1 MKIALNSDVS
11 NIQAQSEEIVE
22 RFLNALMQQDHVTI
36 SELLHPDIVYTNVS
50 LPTFKGGK
58 RVAGL
63 IKLALSSARKLKV
76 KNHQLVAKENIV
88 LTERTDIL
96 EIGPLHVGFWVCGTF
111 EVEDGK
117 IILWRDYFDWLNVSK
132 GLIRGFLG
140 IGIKALRPK
149 V

>member
-1 MKIALNSDVS
+1 MKTVLNSDIS
-11 NIQAQSEEIVE
+11 NIQAQSEDILE

-63 IKLALSSARKLKV
+63 IKLALSNARKLKV

>member
-1 MKIALNSDVS
+1 MKTALNSDVS

>member
-1 MKIALNSDVS
+1 MKTALNSDVS
-11 NIQAQSEEIVE
+11 NIQAQSEDIVE

>member
-1 MKIALNSDVS
+1 MKTALNSDVS

-63 IKLALSSARKLKV
+63 IKLALSNARKLKF

>member
-1 MKIALNSDVS
+1 MKKALNIDV
-11 NIQAQSEEIVE
+11 NDTQAQSEEIVK
-22 RFLNALMQQDHVTI
+22 RFLNALVEQDHDTVI
-36 SELLHPDIVYTNVS
+36 ELLHPDVLYTNVS

-63 IKLALSSARKLKV
+63 IKLALSRTRKLQV
-76 KNHQLVAKENIV
+76 KNHQLIAKENVV

-111 EVEDGK
+111 KVEDGK
-117 IILWRDYFDWLNVSK
+117 IILWRDYFDWLNISK

-140 IGIKALRPK
+140 IGIKGLRPK
-149 V
+149 I

>member
-1 MKIALNSDVS
+1 MKTALNSDVS

-63 IKLALSSARKLKV
+63 IKLALSNARKLKV